1 MNNFDTNIFAERL
14 YELMLE
20 KSLNTPK
27 LANELGICRTTLT
40 RYLSGKTVPS
50 LSTAIMLADYFS
62 CALDYLLG
70 SEKESYYDKFKPCPP
85 FTKQFAFLLEHFGKT
100 KTEVHEKAGITESLI
115 YDWQRGTYAPTIYNV
130 IKLAEFFDCSVDF
143 VIGRGN

>member
-1 MNNFDTNIFAERL
+1 MYNLSIFPERL
-14 YELMLE
+14 SDLMLE
-20 KSLNTPK
+20 KSLYAPT
-27 LANELGICRTTLT
+27 LAKELNICRTTLT
-40 RYLSGKTVPS
+40 RYLSGKTIPS
-50 LSTAIMLADYFS
+50 LSTAIKLADYFA

-70 SEKESYYDKFKPCPP
+70 GEKENDYDKFKPCPP
-85 FTKQFAFLLEHFGKT
+85 FTQQFAFLLEHFKKT

>member
-1 MNNFDTNIFAERL
+1 MKNLYTNIFAERL
-14 YELMLE
+14 SDLMLE
-20 KSLNTPK
+20 KSLNAPK

-50 LSTAIMLADYFS
+50 LSTAIILADYFS

-85 FTKQFAFLLEHFGKT
+85 FTQQFAFLLERFGKLKPKFT
-100 KTEVHEKAGITESLI
+100 KKLES
-115 YDWQRGTYAPTIYNV
+115 QNR
-130 IKLAEFFDCSVDF
+130 
-143 VIGRGN
+143 